1 MNKQYKINY
10 LPLFYEDLASVT
22 NYVTKKLNNP
32 TAAQNLIDRT
42 EEAIMTRLSNP
53 DIFEPYHSTRSRKHP
68 YYRIKVNNFS
78 VFYVLIDDVMEVR
91 RFLYNGR
98 DIPDLL

>member
-1 MNKQYKINY
+1 MNKQYKLNY
-10 LPLFYEDLASVT
+10 LPLFYEDLASAVT
-22 NYVTKKLNNP
+22 YIAKNLSNP
-32 TAAQNLIDRT
+32 TAAQNLVNRT

-53 DIFEPYHSTRSRKHP
+53 DIFEPYHSARNRKHP
-68 YYRIKVNNFS
+68 YYRIVVNNFS

-98 DIPDLL
+98 DIPSLL